1 MKNEQLCQICVA
13 LDSILADLHR
23 VKDSIEQGQIP
34 FSDQDYFN
42 IAVAGE
48 RIQEAKERL
57 ETTIQRD

>member
-1 MKNEQLCQICVA
+1 MKNEQICQICA
-13 LDSILADLHR
+13 AIDSILADLHR

-34 FSDQDYFN
+34 FSEQDYFN

-57 ETTIQRD
+57 QTTIQRD